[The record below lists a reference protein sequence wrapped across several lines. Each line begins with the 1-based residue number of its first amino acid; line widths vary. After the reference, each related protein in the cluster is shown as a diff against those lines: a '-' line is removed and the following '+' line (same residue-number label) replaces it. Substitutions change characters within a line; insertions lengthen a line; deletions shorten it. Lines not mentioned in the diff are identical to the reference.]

1 MKLKLVV
8 PPVVKTQTLF
18 EKVYAKQTLLEKLFC
33 RPRKLTALTNPV
45 VVQEVGNCTIES
57 DEESLEL
64 GKEFNYQ
71 FGDRLFKGICPFMQV
86 NRGGLRYRCT
96 VRSIE
101 DLTSEL

>member
-1 MKLKLVV
+1 MNLKLVV

-18 EKVYAKQTLLEKLFC
+18 EREYAKQTLWKKLFC
-33 RPRKLTALTNPV
+33 QLRKLVALTNPV

-57 DEESLEL
+57 AEDLEL
-64 GKEFNYQ
+64 GEEFDYQ

-96 VRSIE
+96 VRSII
-101 DLTSEL
+101 TSTVKT